1 MNYIQLINN
10 FWTSNELNSFR
21 TTEISL
27 YFYLLDVC
35 NRLSWKESFK
45 RNNRKIQVDLSIS
58 FNTLKD
64 ARNRLK
70 QAGLI
75 NFETRSGDGNTIY
88 TLSNFDE
95 VTDEVSAEKATSSNF
110 DEVTD
115 EVSTEV
121 GTEVGIEVAST
132 KNKLNKTKLNDE
144 VVVDNNIYNTTPAAP
159 DFSLQTKKIIEFWNE
174 RCKNMPPVLELTEP
188 RARDIANLLRVYT
201 PDEICDCLL
210 IASESPTLNGERNER
225 PMKIDW
231 CLRNFVSLYEDRAT
245 RPVVHR
251 PKVETFTYSE
261 IYKMTGQF
269 PHPDYCLCA
278 IDGIEVYVRLKD
290 AVSAKLQIL
299 RKYDKFFEK
308 Q

>member
-95 VTDEVSAEKATSSNF
+95 VTDEVNTNIHTSSNF

-115 EVSTEV
+115 GVSTEV
-121 GTEVGIEVAST
+121 SNEVGIEVAST
-132 KNKLNKTKLNDE
+132 KNKLNENKLNEE
-144 VVVDNNIYNTTPAAP
+144 VVVDNYNNTTAATP
-159 DFSLQTKKIIEFWNE
+159 DFSLQTQKIIEFWNE
-174 RCKNMPPVLELTEP
+174 QCKNMPPVIELTES

-210 IASESPTLNGERNER
+210 IASTSPTLNGERNSR

-251 PKVETFTYSE
+251 PQVKTFTAKD
-261 IYKMTGQF
+261 IYQMHGQY
-269 PHPDYCLCA
+269 PHPDYCRCN
-278 IDGIEVYVRLKD
+278 IDGVEVFVRLTD
-290 AVSAKLQIL
+290 AINANLKIL
-299 RKYDKFFEK
+299 KRYDE
-308 Q
+308 

>member
-95 VTDEVSAEKATSSNF
+95 VTDEVNTNIHTSSNF

-115 EVSTEV
+115 GVSTEV
-121 GTEVGIEVAST
+121 STEVGIEVAST
-132 KNKLNKTKLNDE
+132 KNKLNENKLNEEE
-144 VVVDNNIYNTTPAAP
+144 VVVDNYNNNTTAAAP
-159 DFSLQTKKIIEFWNE
+159 DFSLQTQKIIEFWNSQ
-174 RCKNMPPVLELTEP
+174 CKNMPPVIELTES

-210 IASESPTLNGERNER
+210 IASTSPTLNGERNSR

-251 PKVETFTYSE
+251 PQVKTFTAKD
-261 IYKMTGQF
+261 IYQMHGQY
-269 PHPDYCLCA
+269 PHPDYCRCN
-278 IDGIEVYVRLKD
+278 IDGVEVFVRLTD
-290 AVSAKLQIL
+290 AINANLKIL
-299 RKYDKFFEK
+299 KQYDE
-308 Q
+308 

>member
-75 NFETRSGDGNTIY
+75 NFETRSGDGTTIY
-88 TLSNFDE
+88 TLSNFDK
-95 VTDEVSAEKATSSNF
+95 VADEVSAKKATSSNF

-115 EVSTEV
+115 EVTDEVSIEVGTEV
-121 GTEVGIEVAST
+121 GTEVAST
-132 KNKLNKTKLNDE
+132 ENKLNKTKL
-144 VVVDNNIYNTTPAAP
+144 
-159 DFSLQTKKIIEFWNE
+159 
-174 RCKNMPPVLELTEP
+174 
-188 RARDIANLLRVYT
+188 
-201 PDEICDCLL
+201 
-210 IASESPTLNGERNER
+210 
-225 PMKIDW
+225 
-231 CLRNFVSLYEDRAT
+231 
-245 RPVVHR
+245 
-251 PKVETFTYSE
+251 
-261 IYKMTGQF
+261 
-269 PHPDYCLCA
+269 
-278 IDGIEVYVRLKD
+278 
-290 AVSAKLQIL
+290 
-299 RKYDKFFEK
+299 
-308 Q
+308 

>member
-95 VTDEVSAEKATSSNF
+95 VTDEVST
-110 DEVTD
+110 
-115 EVSTEV
+115 EVS
-121 GTEVGIEVAST
+121 TEVGIEVAST

-144 VVVDNNIYNTTPAAP
+144 VVVDNNIYNNTTPAAP

-210 IASESPTLNGERNER
+210 IASESPTLNGERNSR

-251 PKVETFTYSE
+251 PQVKTFTAKD
-261 IYKMTGQF
+261 IYQMHGQY
-269 PHPDYCLCA
+269 PHPDYCRCN
-278 IDGIEVYVRLKD
+278 IDGVEVFVRLTD
-290 AVSAKLQIL
+290 AINANLKIL
-299 RKYDKFFEK
+299 KRYDE
-308 Q
+308 

>member
-95 VTDEVSAEKATSSNF
+95 VADEVSTEKATSSNF

-121 GTEVGIEVAST
+121 STEVGIEVAST

-144 VVVDNNIYNTTPAAP
+144 VVVDNNIYNNNTTTTAP
-159 DFSLQTKKIIEFWNE
+159 DFSLQTQKIIEFWNSQ
-174 RCKNMPPVLELTEP
+174 CKNMPPVIELTES

-210 IASESPTLNGERNER
+210 IASTSPTLNGERNSR

-251 PKVETFTYSE
+251 PQVKTFTAKD
-261 IYKMTGQF
+261 IYQMHGQY
-269 PHPDYCLCA
+269 PHPDYCRCN
-278 IDGIEVYVRLKD
+278 IDGVEVFVRLTD
-290 AVSAKLQIL
+290 AINANLKIL
-299 RKYDKFFEK
+299 KRYDE
-308 Q
+308 

>member
-88 TLSNFDE
+88 TLSNFDK
-95 VTDEVSAEKATSSNF
+95 VTDEVNTNIHTSSNF

-115 EVSTEV
+115 GVSTEV
-121 GTEVGIEVAST
+121 STEVGIEVAST
-132 KNKLNKTKLNDE
+132 KNKLNENKLNEEE
-144 VVVDNNIYNTTPAAP
+144 VVVDNYNNTTAAAP
-159 DFSLQTKKIIEFWNE
+159 DFSLQTQKIIEFWNE
-174 RCKNMPPVLELTEP
+174 HCKNMPPVIELTES
-188 RARDIANLLRVYT
+188 RARDIAHLLRVYT

-210 IASESPTLNGERNER
+210 IASTSPTLNGERNSR

-251 PKVETFTYSE
+251 PQVKTFTAKD
-261 IYKMTGQF
+261 IYQMHGQY
-269 PHPDYCLCA
+269 PHPDYCRCN
-278 IDGIEVYVRLKD
+278 IDGVEVFVRLTD
-290 AVSAKLQIL
+290 AINANLKIL
-299 RKYDKFFEK
+299 KRYDE
-308 Q
+308 